1 MRSDHGALWALAG
14 AALLAGAAQVGAAGS
29 AARTHSRPRGM
40 RGRTLYALQEL
51 TRAYGPWWRK
61 RRPPVS
67 MQLSDSMNDSL
78 TEVVRRRVQGDTA
91 GDEGRDD
98 TEAAL
103 DERWSEV
110 VSDIGE
116 AEAAALLREALDV
129 YVDMG
134 EDASLEFLFLEGRVL
149 AR

>member
-1 MRSDHGALWALAG
+1 MRRDHGALWALAG
-14 AALLAGAAQVGAAGS
+14 VALLAGASQLTAGGS
-29 AARTHSRPRGM
+29 AARLDPRPRGM

-67 MQLSDSMNDSL
+67 MQLSDAMNDSL

-98 TEAAL
+98 TEASL

-134 EDASLEFLFLEGRVL
+134 EDASLELLFLEGRVL